1 MKDYILQ
8 IIHMNNDFTGNGMF
22 MALYLITLLFVAFYI
37 NDKKLRNAILYPS
50 LALLILIYWG
60 VNALN
65 YVLALNYSELNDETK
80 SRFVW
85 LLMVPAISA
94 LGCTLMV
101 SYLKEKKSQILL
113 TVALVPVI
121 FICGVFQI
129 TDYRFQKA
137 DNLYKLPQEFIDIS
151 DALLKEQREM
161 GDGSA
166 NLIVPYEAAYA
177 FRQYTTDINM
187 LYGEDA
193 TYGRIYPIYDERRD
207 VCDTMQT
214 TCPDLELVGRVADEY
229 DMEYIIFDCAYVDF
243 GLDSI
248 NDAGYTEDENFV
260 GDRTPDPE
268 TVKHMS
274 ASVSINETD
283 RCWDLTAYGLE
294 YAGTYGRYLLYRFT

>member
-1 MKDYILQ
+1 
-8 IIHMNNDFTGNGMF
+8 MNNDFTGNGMF
-22 MALYLITLLFVAFYI
+22 MALYLVTLLFIAFFV
-37 NDKKLRNAILYPS
+37 NDKKLKDTVLYPVVV
-50 LALLILIYWG
+50 LLVIVYFG
-60 VNALN
+60 VNAVN
-65 YVLALNYSELNDETK
+65 YLLALNYTEMNDEIK
-80 SRFVW
+80 GRLVW
-85 LLMVPAISA
+85 LFMIPAVTA
-94 LGCTLMV
+94 LGCALMV
-101 SYLKEKKSQILL
+101 SCLRDKKSQILL
-113 TVALVPVI
+113 TVALVPCI

-151 DALLKEQREM
+151 DALLKEQRET

-177 FRQYTTDINM
+177 FRQYSTDINM

-229 DMEYIIFDCAYVDF
+229 DMEYIIFDCTYVDF
-243 GLDSI
+243 GLDGI

-274 ASVSINETD
+274 VSVSINETD